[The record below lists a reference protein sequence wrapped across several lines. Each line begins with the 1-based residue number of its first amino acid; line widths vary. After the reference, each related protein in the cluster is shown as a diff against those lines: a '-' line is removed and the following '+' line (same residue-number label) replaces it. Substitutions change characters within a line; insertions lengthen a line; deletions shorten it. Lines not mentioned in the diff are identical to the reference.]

1 MGTILGLIVLYEII
15 RPKSLK
21 IKLSLK
27 IKADK
32 SSNDRKSDD

>member
-27 IKADK
+27 INAGK

>member
-15 RPKSLK
+15 KPKSLK

-27 IKADK
+27 IKAGK
-32 SSNDRKSDD
+32 SSSDHGSDD

>member
-21 IKLSLK
+21 VKLSLK
-27 IKADK
+27 IKAGK
-32 SSNDRKSDD
+32 SSSDRESDD